1 MEKNKKISQLDY
13 ATEFNDAD
21 VLPIVQDEQNKK
33 LSKQTMFK
41 GYYTES
47 DVDKLL
53 ADAKKDI
60 KTVTDGLQ
68 TDIDNLGTNKA
79 DKATT
84 LEGYGITDA
93 YTKEEVDNTF
103 VKPDTNQLDNYY
115 MKDETYSKV
124 EADSKFITKAVDDL
138 VNYYK
143 KSETYTKQEVNDL
156 VDTIPKFSI
165 QVVSELPTSNISE
178 TTIYLVPNDGT
189 KDGNVYTEYIYSN
202 NNWEVLGTQAIDME
216 NYYTKSEVDNLLAN
230 IQLSDYYTK
239 EEIDQMLQ
247 NISVDLSD
255 YYNKGEVDGLLDDK
269 ADVDVVTVVQ
279 SDGTKLPTKLEID
292 EDGFNSVG
300 TEVTN
305 SMEGNQSTMA
315 PSVKVLKD
323 ILGLDNILWVSGKT
337 YTKGSVVFY
346 IDHLYKNKT
355 GTNTTTAPNADTT
368 NWEVTSLIVGS

>member
-13 ATEFNDAD
+13 ATEFNDVD

-33 LSKQTMFK
+33 LTKQTMFK
-41 GYYTES
+41 GYYTEA

-68 TDIDNLGTNKA
+68 TDIDNLETDKV

-115 MKDETYSKV
+115 MKDETYNKV
-124 EADSKFITKAVDDL
+124 QMDSKFITKTVDDL

-165 QVVSELPTSNISE
+165 QVVSQLPTSNISE

-189 KDGNVYTEYIYSN
+189 NDGNVYTEYIYSN

-269 ADVDVVTVVQ
+269 ADIDVVTVVQ
-279 SDGTKLPTKLEID
+279 SDGTKLPAKLEID

-300 TEVTN
+300 TEVVN
-305 SMEGNQSTMA
+305 SMEGNQSDRS
-315 PSVKVLKD
+315 PSVKVLKN

-368 NWEVTSLIVGS
+368 NWEVTSLIVSS